1 MAANFFHVPMAGV
14 SLVDED
20 RVRFKSRIGISA
32 EQTARDAGGCQSAML
47 SDGVYHLRD
56 TAQDERALGRAF
68 VRDQGIRFYAAAPLR
83 SRDGFNLGTVSVLD
97 QKPRDLGPGE
107 AEMLLGLGALAM
119 NQMEL
124 RRYGDKVARLER
136 IHRTITEGVEAKV
149 GDRFFSYRQFTRRE
163 HRNG

>member
-1 MAANFFHVPMAGV
+1 
-14 SLVDED
+14 
-20 RVRFKSRIGISA
+20 
-32 EQTARDAGGCQSAML
+32 ML

-83 SRDGFNLGTVSVLD
+83 SHDGFNLGTVSVLD
-97 QKPRDLGPGE
+97 QKPRDLAPGE
-107 AEMLLGLGALAM
+107 AEMLLGLAALAM

-136 IHRTITEGVEAKV
+136 IHRTITEGVEAEV
-149 GDRFFSYRQFTRRE
+149 GDRFLFL
-163 HRNG
+163 

>member
-1 MAANFFHVPMAGV
+1 MAGV

-20 RVRFKSRIGISA
+20 RVWFKSRIGINA
-32 EQTARDAGGCQSAML
+32 EQTARDAGVCQSAML
-47 SDGVYHLRD
+47 SDGVYDLRD
-56 TAQDERALGRAF
+56 AAQDERALGRAF

-83 SRDGFNLGTVSVLD
+83 SHDGFNLGTVSVLD
-97 QKPRDLGPGE
+97 WKPRDLGPGE
-107 AEMLLGLGALAM
+107 AEMPLGLGALAM
-119 NQMEL
+119 NQEL

-136 IHRTITEGVEAKV
+136 IHRTIKEGVEAEV